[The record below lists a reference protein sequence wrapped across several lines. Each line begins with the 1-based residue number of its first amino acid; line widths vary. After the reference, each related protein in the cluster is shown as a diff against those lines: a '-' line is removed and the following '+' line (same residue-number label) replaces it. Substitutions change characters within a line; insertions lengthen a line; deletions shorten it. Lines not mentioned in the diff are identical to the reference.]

1 MYIAGID
8 AGGSKTECIIWD
20 TDRQEIVAQSKTGP
34 ANYQVVGLDRAVG
47 EIKQALK
54 LALDSVG
61 LQSISLVGLGIAGA
75 GREKDIN
82 RLNSKLSN
90 ISWINNFYI
99 TDDGRAALLGAT
111 GGRSGIILIAGTGSI
126 AYGLRKDGGFIRSG
140 GWGPILGDEGS
151 GFWLGLRALK
161 LIIRASEGRGQETS
175 LSDIVKEKLEI
186 DNLSQLVPFIHKGK
200 LPRKK
205 IAALV
210 PSIIKEAENNDQV
223 AKNLVKTGV
232 KELLLLVKSIK
243 AGLDED
249 INGS

>member
-1 MYIAGID
+1 M
-8 AGGSKTECIIWD
+8 
-20 TDRQEIVAQSKTGP
+20 R
-34 ANYQVVGLDRAVG
+34 
-47 EIKQALK
+47 
-54 LALDSVG
+54 
-61 LQSISLVGLGIAGA
+61 GIAGA

-90 ISWINNFYI
+90 ISWINNFHI
-99 TDDGRAALLGAT
+99 TDDGRTALLGAT

-243 AGLDED
+243 AGLDYKPDNISVSGGLFNNHYFYQDFAERVENSLNLTTHKPFYSPSHGAFFYARRKNKGDED